1 MRLWPQKRRK
11 KILLTAFLI
20 VLALL
25 VGVTGYFEWSVYREV
40 ETETQVLNANGA
52 KTAIM
57 IYHPGLTD
65 FAQNITYTYAEA
77 LETRGWRV
85 EIATASSKAPT
96 DLNGYSLLVLCWP
109 IYDLNSGPTITNHL
123 HRIGNLNGIDTVII
137 TISGGLD
144 PLNAKGTMN
153 KIVENANGNIVQSLF
168 SSRSNRNLD
177 DLREEAAKLTP

>member
-1 MRLWPQKRRK
+1 MQLWPQKRGK

-25 VGVTGYFEWSVYREV
+25 LGITGYFEWSVYREV
-40 ETETQVLNANGA
+40 ETETQVLNAKGA
-52 KTAIM
+52 KTAIV

-77 LETRGWRV
+77 LETRGWRI
-85 EIATASSKAPT
+85 EIATASPKAPT
-96 DLNGYSLLVLCWP
+96 NLNAYSLLVLCWP
-109 IYDLNSGPTITNHL
+109 IYDLNPGPTITNHL
-123 HRIGNLNGIDTVII
+123 NRIGNLNGIDTVII

-144 PLNAKGTMN
+144 PLNAKDAMN
-153 KIVENANGNIVQSLF
+153 KNVGDANGNIIQSLS

-177 DLREEAAKLTP
+177 YLREEAAKLTP